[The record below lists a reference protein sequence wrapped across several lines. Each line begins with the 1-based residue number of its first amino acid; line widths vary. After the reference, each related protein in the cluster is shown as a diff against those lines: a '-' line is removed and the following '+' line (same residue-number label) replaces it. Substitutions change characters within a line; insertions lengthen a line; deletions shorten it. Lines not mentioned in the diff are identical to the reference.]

1 MKFCQMSNKPLNI
14 GPDILQISVVAKFCR
29 IWSHWLWH
37 NHYTPSPL
45 PEFYLEIFFNSAA
58 QKVINFFPCLLNLHF
73 MVLFLSPSL
82 CRPNFVSYH
91 FAMPRCLRVTRSWT
105 FLSVCSFMF
114 HVSTFPF
121 SVSLFKLRIKEDQLK
136 STKQFLEEQTLERE
150 QVTIQLN
157 HVTIVTIQLN
167 HVTIVTIQLNY
178 VTI

>member
-1 MKFCQMSNKPLNI
+1 
-14 GPDILQISVVAKFCR
+14 
-29 IWSHWLWH
+29 
-37 NHYTPSPL
+37 
-45 PEFYLEIFFNSAA
+45 
-58 QKVINFFPCLLNLHF
+58 
-73 MVLFLSPSL
+73 
-82 CRPNFVSYH
+82 
-91 FAMPRCLRVTRSWT
+91 
-105 FLSVCSFMF
+105 MF